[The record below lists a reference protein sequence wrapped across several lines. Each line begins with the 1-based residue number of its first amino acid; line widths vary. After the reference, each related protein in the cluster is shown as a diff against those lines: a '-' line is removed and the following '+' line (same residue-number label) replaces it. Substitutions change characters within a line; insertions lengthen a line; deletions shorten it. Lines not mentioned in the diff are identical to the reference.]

1 MNEKLSQHLSQIDI
15 TDLIEESVENALSR
29 RQQGLDLE
37 DDLLEVSND
46 NARILKGGFHTCGMV
61 GCDDPLKDILKIPTP

>member
-1 MNEKLSQHLSQIDI
+1 MTDLII

-37 DDLLEVSND
+37 DELIEVSNQD
-46 NARILKGGFHTCGMV
+46 AKTLKGGFHTCGYV
-61 GCDDPLKDILKIPTP
+61 QCDDDNPLKDILNIPTR